1 MNLSR
6 SKITQD
12 YQVFLRKKQEH
23 TKHWYLD
30 YRGLVEDALRFILKR
45 NNLKPSYNACIT
57 ECYAMRPNAP
67 KNRRILTSITTANK
81 YIHGREDQVKWTM
94 KLSSSVAGLH
104 DFLTL
109 FGFVDFDLEEFL
121 SKDPEENENYEV
133 VDQEEDLSKNTSEPL
148 VFERDTEVIG
158 PWRIFVK
165 EISEDKN
172 WFKGTRITEEGDET
186 FEKFV
191 LGDWLIK
198 DSNGQE
204 EKRNNY
210 VFSETFA
217 EILPGSIVSLVFL
230 QVFNDKVYA
239 PGHVTLEPD
248 YLMSASELSKATAGA
263 REGQGKFIRKR
274 FLFNKIKSSP
284 PDAFFKGNV
293 VNTLFDH
300 YITSEKEVL
309 GALRKSWMDNP
320 MAFIYQ
326 RNKAQERFSVETAIS
341 EVQSHYHKGILQG
354 IGEIE
359 DVANSESSDYF
370 EQVEP
375 AFIQPVYGLQGRL
388 DYLRGEIDPNG
399 TPTYC
404 DIIELKS
411 SKYYGRPNPSDLDQ
425 VGYYD
430 LLLRNIDLEHT
441 QGQMRIKGLRKVLY
455 PKSIDKSETV
465 LHGYVDRDGRD
476 TLIPFVR
483 TQQLLNGRNLIVA
496 MLRNLV
502 SQTTLESFQKTFF
515 NYLQIQNDD
524 GFEFSW
530 DKSSFA
536 DIRFKISSLDE
547 IDMSY
552 AMSQLS
558 FGLKD
563 NWNNAKGG
571 SKQRGHGSSDLWLD
585 LGSPESRLN
594 RADNLHVDSLK
605 TAEGLIEEIC
615 FERPSNVE
623 ARDNFKIGSSVQIRE
638 SRGTRFL
645 QWMVLKGTIIRM
657 SQSKITVRL
666 ANPQNKANSRLS
678 KAETKWFLED
688 YYFNSTSRL
697 FNSFDQFTSLSREK
711 RDLLLGRS
719 TPRVTEKVS
728 IPHNKILEGAI
739 NAEDYFLVNGVPGAG
754 KTTFVI
760 RGLVE
765 HYLSHGKRVAL
776 LTYTH
781 KSGDRL
787 CEALLKEQNESES
800 ICIIRDTPLDK
811 VHPSFSHLCIE
822 SHVGEGSKED
832 GIAFNKWVES
842 HNVFVGSVSSF
853 KVDNT
858 FAALFDY
865 DCLIIDEASQV
876 LEKDLLPALCW
887 ANKVVLVGD
896 VNQLPAISAVEE
908 EEQVS
913 SDALNEIGF
922 ISGGISFFERMLL
935 NAKSKNWIHAYGEL
949 LAQGRMH
956 KEIMDL
962 VNPMFY
968 ENKMVLRDDGE
979 QQKSL
984 EAAIHA
990 RTKFEKAVVA
1000 NNLLFIDVN
1009 TPEYK
1014 YSKFNSTEVKWVL
1027 QAIHALVEEQIA
1039 EKRHQF
1045 LIEQVGVLVPFRAQ
1059 RTEVRNALEQKYPDF
1074 DLSGMLIDTV
1084 ESFQG
1089 SERENI
1095 ILSFSINHEDQLEQ
1109 ITSVSNGKDKKLNV
1123 ALTRARKRLVIFGN
1137 GRILS
1142 RFSDFHSILRHC
1154 ELTGKLMYS
1163 GDFSFGVEDPIEI
1176 EQKLNEQGAPLRVM
1190 NTNHAFYSEQGLAEK
1205 EVIVKE
1211 LNYGNSR
1218 AILENDSILNLGD
1231 KLKALSILFAE
1242 NASRLLLHALDA
1254 YKNYFFDTIFYL
1266 GPSASEV
1273 SVTLEEFYGKGK
1285 PSTCVLGS
1293 QIPQQTL
1300 IDAGLEGPFIDCKTV
1315 ELSGDTLLILPLYL
1329 LGFEIDE
1336 LIEFVNRLISQDE
1349 EMDILVLKPRIS
1361 WYEIEYELFI
1371 NHLQDEPRVTM
1382 NSKNTVKLSSGY
1394 EQFEIIQIQIN
1405 K

>member
-1 MNLSR
+1 MKATRSR
-6 SKITQD
+6 IERDLLTLMSKEP
-12 YQVFLRKKQEH
+12 EH
-23 TKHWYLD
+23 NKHWHLD
-30 YRGLVEDALRFILKR
+30 YRSLLEQSLKFILDADFVKNNLPSNIHKCHDVNPNIRKGQLLKAVKDANHFIHGDEDKLDWRQRQSTSLDALSLLLGEFKVLNSSVILKTKR
-45 NNLKPSYNACIT
+45 ADSANNDAT
-57 ECYAMRPNAP
+57 
-67 KNRRILTSITTANK
+67 
-81 YIHGREDQVKWTM
+81 Q
-94 KLSSSVAGLH
+94 
-104 DFLTL
+104 
-109 FGFVDFDLEEFL
+109 LEEVDGL
-121 SKDPEENENYEV
+121 EE
-133 VDQEEDLSKNTSEPL
+133 KKL
-148 VFERDTEVIG
+148 VFERGTEEIG
-158 PWRIFVK
+158 PWRVTVT
-165 EISEDKN
+165 EVGHDKN
-172 WFKGTRITEEGDET
+172 WFKGIRLTKDGNEV
-186 FEKFV
+186 KSKYV
-191 LGDWLIK
+191 LADWEIK
-198 DSNGQE
+198 DDDGASRTRSNKMFKE
-204 EKRNNY
+204 SFVEL
-210 VFSETFA
+210 E
-217 EILPGSIVSLVFL
+217 PGSIVSLVFL
-230 QVFNDKVYA
+230 QVVSDNEFA

-300 YITSEKEVL
+300 YITSEKEVS

-326 RNKAQERFSVETAIS
+326 KHKAQERFSVETAMS
-341 EVQSHYHKGILQG
+341 EVKSDYHKGILQG

-359 DVANSESSDYF
+359 DVANSESSNYF

-388 DYLRGEIDPNG
+388 DYLRGEIDSKG

-465 LHGYVDRDGRD
+465 LHGYIDRDGRD

-524 GFEFSW
+524 GFEFNW

-536 DIRFKISSLDE
+536 DIRFNVSSLDE
-547 IDMSY
+547 IDMAY

-563 NWNNAKGG
+563 NWNNAIGG

-594 RADNLHVDSLK
+594 RADNLHVNSLK
-605 TAEGLIEEIC
+605 TSEGLIEEVC
-615 FERPSNVE
+615 FERPSNEE

-638 SRGTRFL
+638 SKGSRFL

-666 ANPQNKANSRLS
+666 ANPQNEANSRLS
-678 KAETKWFLED
+678 KEETKWFLED

-697 FNSFDQFTSLSREK
+697 FNSFGQFTSLSREK

-728 IPHNKILEGAI
+728 IPHNKVLEGAI
-739 NAEDYFLVNGVPGAG
+739 NANEYFLVNGVPGAG

-787 CEALLKEQNESES
+787 CEALLKEQNEAKS
-800 ICIIRDTPLDK
+800 ISIIRDTPLDK

-832 GIAFNKWVES
+832 GIAFNKWVDS

-858 FAALFDY
+858 FAALFEY

-887 ANKVVLVGD
+887 AKKVVLVGD

-908 EEQVS
+908 EEQVP
-913 SDALNEIGF
+913 SDVLDDIGF

-949 LAQGRMH
+949 HAQGRMH

-968 ENKMVLRDDGE
+968 ENKMVLRDDVE
-979 QQKSL
+979 QQEPLKS
-984 EAAIHA
+984 AIHA

-1014 YSKFNSTEVKWVL
+1014 YSKFNTTEVKWVL
-1027 QAIHALVEEQIA
+1027 QAIHALVEEQIPDD
-1039 EKRHQF
+1039 RYQF

-1137 GRILS
+1137 ARILS

-1176 EQKLNEQGAPLRVM
+1176 EQKLDKQGAPVRLID
-1190 NTNHAFYSEQGLAEK
+1190 TNHTFYSEQGLTEN
-1205 EVIVKE
+1205 EVIVNE

-1218 AILENDSILNLGD
+1218 AILENESILDVED
-1231 KLKALSILFAE
+1231 KFRALSKHFGETACQ
-1242 NASRLLLHALDA
+1242 LLLHALET
-1254 YKNYFFDTIFYL
+1254 YKNYFFDSIYYL
-1266 GPSASEV
+1266 GPSASEFF
-1273 SVTLEEFYGKGK
+1273 VTLEEFYGRGK
-1285 PSTCVLGS
+1285 SSTCVLGS
-1293 QIPQQTL
+1293 QIDEQTL
-1300 IDAGLEGPFIDCKTV
+1300 LNAGLEGPFIDYKNV
-1315 ELSGDTLLILPLYL
+1315 QLSGDTLIVLPLYL
-1329 LGFEIDE
+1329 LGIEIDE
-1336 LIEFVNRLISQDE
+1336 LIEFVNSLISQDE
-1349 EMDILVLKPRIS
+1349 AMDILVLKPRIS
-1361 WYEIEYELFI
+1361 WFELEYELFI
-1371 NHLQDEPRVTM
+1371 NHLQDEPRATM